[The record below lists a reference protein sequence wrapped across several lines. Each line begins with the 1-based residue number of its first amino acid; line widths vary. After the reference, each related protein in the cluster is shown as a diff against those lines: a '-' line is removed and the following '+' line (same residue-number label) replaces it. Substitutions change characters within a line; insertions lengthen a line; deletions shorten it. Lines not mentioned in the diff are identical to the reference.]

1 MSLEHCRLPPGGLYE
16 SDDLESWY
24 AALFLILSNL
34 SYLPSILFLYR
45 RIHCAFFATNAVLTM
60 FISTL
65 YHICQTLDYC
75 FQQDLLY
82 WTILDR
88 IYAFNMLA
96 MIFLFTI
103 YNNPERLKKQ
113 AKRNYLASQSR
124 EDFYYYAREENMIYD
139 SWTSI
144 ITVLYMGIVVMAVL
158 ANPFSM
164 RGYMIGVGFG
174 LSLIFFKLAVLDS
187 AREMDGFVEKI
198 SWPDLVV
205 AIFLIAIAFLFFM
218 LDDHMPYWVSH
229 PLWHLFG
236 GIGSYFYLA
245 GLSRTF
251 PGHYS
256 PTLSIIS
263 CFCVLEE
270 PSRDR
275 VSKN

>member
-1 MSLEHCRLPPGGLYE
+1 MSLEHCHLPPGGLYE
-16 SDDLESWY
+16 SDSLESWY

-34 SYLPSILFLYR
+34 SYLPSIIFLYR
-45 RIHCAFFATNAVLTM
+45 RLHCAFFATNGVLTM

-75 FQQDLLY
+75 FYQNILY

-88 IYAFNMLA
+88 IYAFNLLA

-113 AKRNYLASQSR
+113 TKRNRLASEGKDGTYR
-124 EDFYYYAREENMIYD
+124 YFREENMIYD
-139 SWTSI
+139 TWTAT
-144 ITVLYMGIVVMAVL
+144 ITVLYMGIVVMAVF
-158 ANPFSM
+158 ANPFDM

-187 AREMDGFVEKI
+187 SREMDGFVEKI
-198 SWPDLVV
+198 SWPDLLV
-205 AIFLIAIAFLFFM
+205 AIILIAIGFVFFM
-218 LDDHMPYWVSH
+218 LDDYMSYWVSH

-245 GLSRTF
+245 GLSKTF

-256 PTLSIIS
+256 PVLCIIS
-263 CFCVLEE
+263 CFCILEE
-270 PSRDR
+270 PSRE
-275 VSKN
+275 ST